1 MSLRL
6 RLVATLGITLVLLWG
21 IMAAWLMR
29 DVSTQ
34 IERSLD
40 QRLAQSAH
48 MVAGLLR
55 NVPAAALGDSNDTS
69 VIPSPGGVAC
79 RVSSL
84 RGQVIAG
91 THPELNDVLKADAEG
106 YSYRDHNGQRWR
118 VYTLVDDDKRITV
131 ADRIRERESL
141 LSQVR
146 RAAFYPFLLALVGS
160 LVALWWGVTRG
171 LAPLSRLQRRLSG
184 RDHGDLSPLPVRGL
198 PSEIRPLI
206 DGFNT
211 LLGRTERMLEMEQRF
226 TDDAAHELRTPLTA
240 IRTHLQIADR
250 VEGDRRREA
259 MQQAEAGV
267 ERLTRTLD
275 QLLMLARME
284 SEEMARGKLEPV
296 AIKEALEAAMNE
308 TASRDRCRV
317 NGAETELRAEVSGAL
332 LVTALRN
339 LLENAMRHGE
349 PGGPIDIDIHAGADM
364 LSIDIANQGDTIPP
378 DRLAR
383 LSERFLRGN
392 HPQGSGLGL
401 SIVEAIVIRAGGRMT
416 MVSGD
421 GVGLR
426 VTLQFPVIK
435 SER

>member
-21 IMAAWLMR
+21 VMAAWLMR

-40 QRLAQSAH
+40 QRLTQSAH

-55 NVPAAALGDSNDTS
+55 NVPASALGGGDATPA
-69 VIPSPGGVAC
+69 IPSPEGVAC

-91 THPELNDVLKADAEG
+91 THPELNEVLKAGGEG

-118 VYTLVDDDKRITV
+118 VYTLIDDDKRISV
-131 ADRIRERESL
+131 ADRVRERESL
-141 LSQVR
+141 MSQMR
-146 RAAFYPFLLALVGS
+146 RAALYPFLFALVGS
-160 LVALWWGVTRG
+160 LIVLWWGVTRG
-171 LAPLSRLQRRLSG
+171 LLPLSRLQRRLSG
-184 RDHGDLSPLPVRGL
+184 RDDGDLSPLPVCGL
-198 PSEIRPLI
+198 PSEVRPLI

-240 IRTHLQIADR
+240 IRTHLQIAGR
-250 VEGDRRREA
+250 VEGDRRR
-259 MQQAEAGV
+259 QAIQHAELGV

-284 SEEMARGKLEPV
+284 SEEVARGKLEPV
-296 AIKEALEAAMNE
+296 TIGEALEAAMNE
-308 TASRDRCRV
+308 TASSERCCV
-317 NGAETELRAEVSGAL
+317 NGVNTEVRAAVSGAL
-332 LVTALRN
+332 LITALRN
-339 LLENAMRHGE
+339 LLENAMRHGA
-349 PGGPIDIDIHAGADM
+349 PGGVIDIDIHSDADS
-364 LSIDIANQGDTIPP
+364 LSIAIASQGETIPP
-378 DRLAR
+378 ERLAR
-383 LSERFLRGN
+383 LAERFLRGS

-401 SIVEAIVIRAGGRMT
+401 SIVEAIVTRAGGRMT
-416 MVSGD
+416 MVSGN
-421 GVGLR
+421 GVGLQ
-426 VTLQFPVIK
+426 VTLQFPATLSV
-435 SER
+435 S